1 LTNQAPSNCGVCGSN
16 MQIGGPIW
24 SDKIHNIDFVNRLLA
39 KIKALKESKTTEYRT
54 KGRLEGLLGGIV
66 DEARL
71 ADNNP
76 LSYEFPS
83 V

>member
-1 LTNQAPSNCGVCGSN
+1 

-24 SDKIHNIDFVNRLLA
+24 HEKIHNIDFVNRLLA
-39 KIKALKESKTTEYRT
+39 RISTLKESKSEEYRT

-66 DEARL
+66 DEFRL

-76 LSYEFPS
+76 LSFDFPS